1 MRTPFEAIEAG
12 GRARRGR
19 GAPVWRAETL
29 PRVTRARGAPAD
41 AGVRRLGGA
50 GAPRPAPARYAPTP
64 RSDLYRRERACT
76 NRHRICAGRVGIIDG
91 TANVRPPAIL
101 VQLSLSTAASSAPN
115 AFGGQNADGVSGGS
129 MVEGR
134 PRCSRERGRG
144 VLGPERPRLRAP
156 GSRSRPA
163 RAGGARVTPDGHPKH
178 GSRAPRTGRFWAA
191 PTAKG
196 KIALHASRGPSRG
209 SPTGLRRG
217 RRPPRARARPP
228 PQTGNTPTRHV
239 DAAAPARAGARGSR
253 WCSQRRAAP

>member
-1 MRTPFEAIEAG
+1 MARRDLAQGDPGT
-12 GRARRGR
+12 GRACRR
-19 GAPVWRAETL
+19 
-29 PRVTRARGAPAD
+29 
-41 AGVRRLGGA
+41 GVRRLGGA

-209 SPTGLRRG
+209 SPTGLPDSALGALFSLMPATDCSLRLPFSMPSGYRNVLRR
-217 RRPPRARARPP
+217 
-228 PQTGNTPTRHV
+228 
-239 DAAAPARAGARGSR
+239 
-253 WCSQRRAAP
+253 

>member
-12 GRARRGR
+12 GRAQRGR
-19 GAPVWRAETL
+19 GAPVWRAEAL
-29 PRVTRARGAPAD
+29 PRVTRARDAPED

-64 RSDLYRRERACT
+64 RIDRDRRERACT
-76 NRHRICAGRVGIIDG
+76 VRNRICAGRVGNIDG
-91 TANVRPPAIL
+91 IANARPPAIL
-101 VQLSLSTAASSAPN
+101 PRGTLSTVASSARN
-115 AFGGQNADGVSGGS
+115 AFGGQNTDGVSGGS
-129 MVEGR
+129 MVEGG

-163 RAGGARVTPDGHPKH
+163 RAGGARATPDGHPKH

-196 KIALHASRGPSRG
+196 KIAVHASRGPSRG
-209 SPTGLRRG
+209 SPTGL
-217 RRPPRARARPP
+217 
-228 PQTGNTPTRHV
+228 
-239 DAAAPARAGARGSR
+239 
-253 WCSQRRAAP
+253 

>member
-29 PRVTRARGAPAD
+29 PMVTRARDAPED

-64 RSDLYRRERACT
+64 RSDPRRRERACAA
-76 NRHRICAGRVGIIDG
+76 RHRICAGRVGIIDRVANAALSAIPSTG
-91 TANVRPPAIL
+91 T
-101 VQLSLSTAASSAPN
+101 LSTAASSARN

-129 MVEGR
+129 MVEGG
-134 PRCSRERGRG
+134 PRCSRERRQG

-209 SPTGLRRG
+209 SPTGL
-217 RRPPRARARPP
+217 
-228 PQTGNTPTRHV
+228 
-239 DAAAPARAGARGSR
+239 
-253 WCSQRRAAP
+253 